1 MRDGRAP
8 PMIRRQ
14 LAIHRLIWLLL
25 TPLLLA
31 MILYFGLPEGD
42 SLPTNAPIQDTHAGK
57 GALP

>member
-1 MRDGRAP
+1 
-8 PMIRRQ
+8 MIRRQ

-42 SLPTNAPIQDTHAGK
+42 VQPTNAPIQDTHAGK

>member
-1 MRDGRAP
+1 
-8 PMIRRQ
+8 MIRRQ

-31 MILYFGLPEGD
+31 MILYFGWPEGD
-42 SLPTNAPIQDTHAGK
+42 VQPTNAPIQNNHVGK